1 MTDTLGADQPQGSS
15 PDFSKGKEL
24 IAQSDCLTCHK
35 EQEKLI
41 GPSYAEVAA
50 KYEETEANITLL
62 AGKIISGGQ
71 GVWGQVPMTPHPN
84 VSEEQAEDM
93 VKYILSL
100 N

>member
-1 MTDTLGADQPQGSS
+1 MTDTLGADQPGDNS
-15 PDFSKGKEL
+15 PDFSRGKEL

-35 EQEKLI
+35 EQDKLI

-50 KYEETEANITLL
+50 KYEETEANVKLL
-62 AGKIISGGQ
+62 ADKIISGGQ

-84 VSEEQAEDM
+84 VSEEQAEEM
-93 VKYILSL
+93 VRYILSL